1 MKRFSALANLFGR
14 APSKPIQEHM
24 TLAVKAAAELTG
36 FFEAVTSDDWEQAR
50 QIQQRVTQ
58 FGQQANELKKELRVH
73 IPKRLFLPLPRTDL
87 LELLASQD
95 RLPNRAKDIA
105 GIIIGRR
112 MSIPSSMHEEMNE
125 FVQASVAAAEQA
137 LVAIS
142 EFDKLIE
149 SGFDYRELSLIST
162 MIKQLDELE
171 EKSDRLEIGVRTS
184 LFALETQLPPVDVM
198 FLYNIIDWVGDIANR
213 AHDVGGRLHQLS
225 AR

>member
-1 MKRFSALANLFGR
+1 
-14 APSKPIQEHM
+14 M

-95 RLPNRAKDIA
+95 RLPNRAKDIT

-213 AHDVGGRLHQLS
+213 AHDVGGRLHLLL